1 MSVAGLGTYQSVSM
15 YYSSNSNVESFNPN
29 GNFFNQKL
37 SFLMKNGETLQNEDG
52 SSVSADNERD
62 SEMQFGSLTRI
73 PVMSKA
79 YGETKERDLWEMSYD
94 SLDDGHIDIE
104 KLKAEGKTLRDAFNE
119 PYHKY
124 VNNTHFIGKVYTEQ
138 ELWDEWNAT
147 EIEMFALTSYMDDKG
162 LTDNTGMKSFNKM
175 RAYSKQAEYNDFIRG
190 IADSDMAWTQS
201 RDWIS
206 ILANARESYFRMPET
221 YKQALG
227 AESLIGSLM
236 KWNNNSLLFA

>member
-1 MSVAGLGTYQSVSM
+1 MAGTVRL
-15 YYSSNSNVESFNPN
+15 
-29 GNFFNQKL
+29 QKVL
-37 SFLMKNGETLQNEDG
+37 
-52 SSVSADNERD
+52 ADSGIASRRK
-62 SEMQFGSLTRI
+62 SEEL
-73 PVMSKA
+73 
-79 YGETKERDLWEMSYD
+79 
-94 SLDDGHIDIE
+94 IE
-104 KLKAEGKTLRDAFNE
+104 Q
-119 PYHKY
+119 
-124 VNNTHFIGKVYTEQ
+124 GKVRVNGRVAVIG
-138 ELWDEWNAT
+138 DKVDPKNAT

-236 KWNNNSLLFA
+236 RWNSNSLLFA